1 MDLKKEHLYH
11 EFIQREQEFLRADY
25 NPEIEFYSYVK
36 SGDVNN
42 VKSLLT
48 EKLSEKKGL
57 GTLSD
62 NPIQSLK
69 YHFAITAAML
79 ARYCIEG
86 GMPLSDS
93 YSLSDFYI
101 KKADK
106 LKKADELSELH
117 FSMCLD
123 YTKRMKNLRKKK
135 ITSMPVAKV
144 VDYIYDNLNKRITLT
159 DLAAYVNLNPSY
171 LSRLFKQETG
181 FTVSEYIRSRKLA
194 TAQNMLIYSELSSA
208 EISSI
213 LAFPSQSYFTEMFR
227 KEFGT
232 TPTEFRIS
240 HMFESGLGRNSK

>member
-213 LAFPSQSYFTEMFR
+213 LAFPSQSYFTEIFR